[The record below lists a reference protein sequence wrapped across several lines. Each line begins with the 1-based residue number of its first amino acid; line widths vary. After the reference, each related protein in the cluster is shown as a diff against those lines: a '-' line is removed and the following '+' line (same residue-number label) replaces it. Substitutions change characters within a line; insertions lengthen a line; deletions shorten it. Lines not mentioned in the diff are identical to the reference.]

1 MEMTPG
7 DFFAGHPLGL
17 AVYDKLASTLARV
30 CPVSVRVSKSQVA
43 FRRTRGFA
51 YLWLPG
57 QYLRNPGA
65 EVVLSVALGR
75 HDPSPRFKEVA
86 HPAPRQ
92 WIHHL
97 EIHDVTD
104 LDEEVVAWLSEA
116 ADRAK

>member
-1 MEMTPG
+1 MAMTPE

-17 AVYDKLASTLARV
+17 AVYDRVSSALARLG
-30 CPVSVRVSKSQVA
+30 PVSVRVSKSQVA
-43 FRRTRGFA
+43 FRRRRGFVF
-51 YLWLPG
+51 LWLPG

-65 EVVLSVALGR
+65 DVVLSVALGR
-75 HDPSPRFKEVA
+75 RETSPRFKEVA

-104 LDEEVVAWLSEA
+104 LDDEVLAWLSEA
-116 ADRAK
+116 ADRAD